1 MRQKVSCILC
11 HRGIQLRLAYSWA
24 RPAILAAGKDSG
36 VMFLLCPGHFQWSG
50 EGLHIVSLF
59 VCTSIPS
66 ARNKNGFCSV
76 SFEKISVLDSNFIHR
91 YIIINYRSSSI

>member
-36 VMFLLCPGHFQWSG
+36 GMFLLCPCHFQWG
-50 EGLHIVSLF
+50 MGGWGGR
-59 VCTSIPS
+59 
-66 ARNKNGFCSV
+66 AY
-76 SFEKISVLDSNFIHR
+76 NFTAVHMYLR
-91 YIIINYRSSSI
+91 PVGT